1 MSMRVICFRA
11 PRGLRALL
19 RMFSRGRREP
29 ERI

>member
-19 RMFSRGRREP
+19 RMFAKSRREP
-29 ERI
+29 A